1 MVHSF
6 TFSFL
11 SREQPIFTCKAHVF
25 HIDPKTKRSWI
36 PASSSAINVSFFY
49 DSTRT
54 LYRIIS
60 VEGTKV
66 NKEFSFFFMLNF
78 RPSNAFGLRAPP
90 LSAGTLLRFSCA
102 PTSFFHFLRYMSPA
116 SDNDSG
122 NKGIT
127 SSLLELYRSRSAPGT
142 RCPHAKNIGRWR
154 WTCVNKFL
162 LSLIELRKADETAT
176 KGAIQSERLIACW
189 RATGEHTL
197 GCCSVFWRVQPPAP
211 VKLAKF
217 LATIETLT
225 GVIGTIDVSGGD
237 RGDY

>member
-66 NKEFSFFFMLNF
+66 NKEFSFFLCSISAPATHLAYVRHRCQLARCSGFLV
-78 RPSNAFGLRAPP
+78 RP
-90 LSAGTLLRFSCA
+90 
-102 PTSFFHFLRYMSPA
+102 PA
-116 SDNDSG
+116 SSIFCATCPQLQ
-122 NKGIT
+122 IT
-127 SSLLELYRSRSAPGT
+127 TAETRASQVHCWNCIDPALRLE
-142 RCPHAKNIGRWR
+142 
-154 WTCVNKFL
+154 
-162 LSLIELRKADETAT
+162 
-176 KGAIQSERLIACW
+176 
-189 RATGEHTL
+189 
-197 GCCSVFWRVQPPAP
+197 RVARTQ
-211 VKLAKF
+211 
-217 LATIETLT
+217 E
-225 GVIGTIDVSGGD
+225 
-237 RGDY
+237 YW

>member
-142 RCPHAKNIGRWR
+142 RCPHARILVDGGGLVS
-154 WTCVNKFL
+154 T
-162 LSLIELRKADETAT
+162 S
-176 KGAIQSERLIACW
+176 S
-189 RATGEHTL
+189 
-197 GCCSVFWRVQPPAP
+197 CCH
-211 VKLAKF
+211 
-217 LATIETLT
+217 
-225 GVIGTIDVSGGD
+225 
-237 RGDY
+237 